1 MLFIYNSSIHWGINN
16 IKNAQVAAAM
26 SGGGF
31 HPAAGV
37 PNMTPE
43 QQRQTLL
50 VKRSHSVASP
60 LAGSELNPQ
69 AFAFFFL
76 FIFTFTKIFPPNLS
90 LNLIGQKTFYMLN
103 F

>member
-50 VKRSHSVASP
+50 GKRSLSVASP

-76 FIFTFTKIFPPNLS
+76 FTFTFTKNFPPNYH
-90 LNLIGQKTFYMLN
+90 LILLVKKRFTC
-103 F
+103 